1 MFYFLMH
8 ENNKIAFF
16 EVDNTNSI
24 VVRLRI
30 NMNNA
35 HLLPAFVCNEVYLKD
50 WINSRGIPV
59 TRQRISI
66 DLEMSNVSSTFELML
81 RNYGLSLTDHYWIKP
96 ADSYCTWESINLYTN
111 YFKSTYSLDLRD
123 DLYTIAGKTNFVP
136 SASLKGDLKKKWIID
151 NNDIRRLVK
160 GNYNN
165 TCRQSISEV
174 LATEIHKRQNRV
186 SYTPYSLIK
195 ISSDKQEI
203 IGCQCP
209 NFTTIN
215 SEFMS
220 AYDIVDSYEQCVSK
234 KPNDVSYYEFYIW
247 ICNQQGLDIRNFM
260 EYQILTDFIIS
271 NSDRH
276 FNNFGVLQD
285 STTLRWLASAPI
297 FDSGNSM
304 FYKANYV
311 PIDKALLKL
320 EVTSFLSKEVQLL
333 RYVTNRG
340 LIDLRLLPDD
350 NYLYNLLSMDNN
362 TKDDVNERLVKAYNK
377 KIKYLSDFQNGAN
390 IWSYSYKG

>member
-8 ENNKIAFF
+8 ENNKVAFF
-16 EVDNTNSI
+16 EVDDTNSI
-24 VVRLRI
+24 VLRLKV
-30 NMNNA
+30 NMDNA
-35 HLLPAFVCNEVYLKD
+35 HLLPAFVYNEVYLKD
-50 WINSRGIPV
+50 WINKRGIPV
-59 TRQRISI
+59 TRQHINI
-66 DLEMSNVSSTFELML
+66 DLKMSNVSSTFELML

-96 ADSYCTWESINLYTN
+96 ADSYYSWETINLYTN
-111 YFKSTYSLDLRD
+111 YFTSAYSLDLRD
-123 DLYTIAGKTNFVP
+123 DLPTIAGKTNFVP

-151 NNDIRRLVK
+151 NNGIRRLVK

-174 LATEIHKRQNRV
+174 LATEVHKKQGLV
-186 SYTPYSLIK
+186 QYTPYGLIK
-195 ISSDKQEI
+195 ISSDNQEI
-203 IGCQCP
+203 IGCECP
-209 NFTTIN
+209 NFTDIN
-215 SEFMS
+215 TEFIS

-247 ICNQQGLDIRNFM
+247 ICNQQGLDIRGFM

-271 NSDRH
+271 NTDRH
-276 FNNFGVLQD
+276 FNNFGIIRNSQNLQ
-285 STTLRWLASAPI
+285 WLMPAPI

-311 PIDKALLKL
+311 PVDKALLKL
-320 EVTSFLSKEVQLL
+320 EVTSFLKSEVQHL
-333 RYVTNRG
+333 RYITNRG

-350 NYLYNLLSMDNN
+350 NYLYNLLKVDNN
-362 TKDDVNERLVKAYNK
+362 TKDETNERLVKAYNK

-390 IWSYSYKG
+390 IWSYTYKG